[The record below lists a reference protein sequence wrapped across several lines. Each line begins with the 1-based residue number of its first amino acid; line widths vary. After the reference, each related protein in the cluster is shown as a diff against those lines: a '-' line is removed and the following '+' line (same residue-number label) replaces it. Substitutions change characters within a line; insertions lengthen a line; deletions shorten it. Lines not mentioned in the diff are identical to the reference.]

1 MILIETFFDSA
12 EKLVRIYHPETR
24 RKTEYEEAL
33 EDLANAIIMRAVDDY
48 AKAKLRLPKS
58 KFPERDKEIIAEC
71 QRFFESEWYRALC
84 PLMDKDA
91 GTIIALVDKYYD
103 PYAVRRELV

>member
-1 MILIETFFDSA
+1 MIVVETFFDSA

-33 EDLANAIIMRAVDDY
+33 EDLANAIILRAVDDY
-48 AKAKLRLPKS
+48 AKAKLRLPNS
-58 KFPERDKEIIAEC
+58 KWPKKDKRMIAEC
-71 QRFFESEWYRALC
+71 QRFFRSEWYRALC

-91 GTIIALVDKYYD
+91 KTIMALADKYYD
-103 PYAVRRELV
+103 PYAVRKELI

>member
-1 MILIETFFDSA
+1 MIVKETFFDSA
-12 EKLVRIYHPETR
+12 KKIVYTYHPEAPR
-24 RKTEYEEAL
+24 RTEHEEAL
-33 EDLANAIIMRAVDDY
+33 EDLVNAIIMRAVDDY

-103 PYAVRRELV
+103 PYAVRRDLV

>member
-12 EKLVRIYHPETR
+12 EKLVRIYRPETR

-58 KFPERDKEIIAEC
+58 KFPERDKEIIVEC

-103 PYAVRRELV
+103 PYAVRRDLV